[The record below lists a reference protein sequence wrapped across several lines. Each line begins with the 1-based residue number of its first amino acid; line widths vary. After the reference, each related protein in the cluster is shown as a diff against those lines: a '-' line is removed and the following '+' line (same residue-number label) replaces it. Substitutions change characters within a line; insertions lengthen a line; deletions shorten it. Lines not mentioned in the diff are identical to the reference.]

1 MRDRTG
7 SVHDVRKAL
16 VTLGRPRF
24 PDPAMPHSRPLACAL
39 LIGLIAGAVAGD
51 ADAAKRKKTGRIKAP
66 AVESTNACTDF
77 YAYANSAWLKANV
90 LLPGVSSLSAMEQLD
105 DRARQQQIDLL
116 NAAMTAPQGNVQKL
130 LGDFWASGLDEAA
143 VERDGANPI
152 APLLTRINAIRKVD
166 DVSASIA
173 ALHQVGIPVVFNF
186 GADIDL
192 DDLNRH
198 IGYFSQGGLGLPDPA
213 YYTRT
218 DADARKL
225 LGLYNGYVQKILVLT
240 GTPSAQAA
248 AEAQQV
254 IDLETRIAQAS
265 RPLPDLRNPRAN
277 YAPVPV
283 VGLGKTYRK
292 LRLAEFLKV
301 QGVSDDSVS
310 IANPQ
315 LFAQLDK
322 LVGSLK
328 PAQWKTYL
336 RWRVGDAMAPYMAR
350 PWRDASF
357 DFRGRVL
364 AGLTSTPP
372 RQQAVLDAI
381 NLAAGPMLGHEY
393 VSRYLSPG
401 TRTRA
406 EDIAAN
412 VRRALDSALAS
423 DPRLGERAK
432 IEAKNKLAA
441 LKIEIGAPH
450 RDLDYTVQPMGRGSF
465 GSNMLIASTW
475 HHREEMKR
483 IGRGN
488 ADRRWDVLPQ
498 QPALAYDIAGNR
510 LIATAAVLQAPV
522 FDMGASSAAQYGAF
536 GSLVGRELSHA
547 IDNKGRLVDA
557 KAELRD
563 WWSPAEASAWNAL
576 GNRIAAQYSNYSVPG
591 AGAKVN
597 GSQVRDVAIA
607 DQAGVELAW
616 VAFNAVQPAP
626 DKDARQAFFTGWA
639 HLWPQQMTRE
649 AVSRYVASGVYPPG
663 RLRANGPL
671 SNLAGFGDA
680 FGCKAGTPMQANI
693 EQRMVLWPAS
703 MPVVDAKIPKKK

>member
-1 MRDRTG
+1 
-7 SVHDVRKAL
+7 
-16 VTLGRPRF
+16 
-24 PDPAMPHSRPLACAL
+24 MPNSRPLACAL
-39 LIGLIAGAVAGD
+39 LIVLIAGAAATD
-51 ADAAKRKKTGRIKAP
+51 ADAAKRKKTARTKAP
-66 AVESTNACTDF
+66 AAESTSACTDF
-77 YAYANSAWLKANV
+77 YAHANSAWLKANV
-90 LLPGVSSLSAMEQLD
+90 LLPGVPSLSAMEQLG

-116 NAAMTAPQGNVQKL
+116 NAAMTAPRGDVQKL

-143 VERDGANPI
+143 VERDGANPV
-152 APLLTRINAIRKVD
+152 APLLSRIDAIRKAD
-166 DVSASIA
+166 DVAASIA
-173 ALHQVGIPVVFNF
+173 ALHQVGIPALFNF
-186 GADIDL
+186 GADVDLADL
-192 DDLNRH
+192 DRH

-218 DADARKL
+218 DADTRKL
-225 LGLYNGYVQKILVLT
+225 LGLYTSYVQKILVLT
-240 GTPSAQAA
+240 GTPSGKAA

-254 IDLETRIAQAS
+254 IDLETRIAQIS

-277 YAPVPV
+277 YAPVAV
-283 VGLGKTYRK
+283 AGLGKTYRK

-322 LVGSLK
+322 LVSSLK
-328 PAQWKTYL
+328 PAQWKAYL

-364 AGLTSTPP
+364 AGLTTPP
-372 RQQAVLDAI
+372 SRQQAVLDAI

-393 VSRYLSPG
+393 VSRYLTPG
-401 TRTRA
+401 TRARA
-406 EDIAAN
+406 EEIAGS
-412 VRRALDSALAS
+412 VRRALDAAIAS
-423 DPRLGERAK
+423 DPRLGEQART
-432 IEAKNKLAA
+432 EAKNKLAE
-441 LKIEIGAPH
+441 LKIEIGAPR

-475 HHREEMKR
+475 HHREEMRR

-498 QPALAYDIAGNR
+498 QPGLAYDIAGNR

-522 FDMGASSAAQYGAF
+522 FDIGATSAEQYGAF

-563 WWSPAEASAWNAL
+563 WWSPAEAGAWDAL
-576 GNRIAAQYSNYSVPG
+576 GNRIATQYGNYSVPD

-616 VAFNAVQPAP
+616 MAFNTVQPTP

-649 AVSRYVASGVYPPG
+649 ATSRYVASGIYPPG
-663 RLRANGPL
+663 RWRANGPL
-671 SNLAGFGDA
+671 FNLAGFGDA
-680 FGCKAGTPMQANI
+680 FSCKAGTPMQANP
-693 EQRMVLWPAS
+693 EQRIVLWPAS
-703 MPVVDAKIPKKK
+703 MPFVDAKLPKKK